1 MALIPLAEVQAAI
14 LGAVSRLEPVE
25 VDLRDAL
32 GLVLAEQV
40 TAPEAV
46 PPFPNTAMDGYA
58 VRAADTAGAAE
69 GAPVRLRVVGELAAG
84 HAPIVAVGAGEA
96 IRIMTGAPMPD
107 GADAIVMVE
116 RTERDP
122 SVAGDEGVLIT
133 LEVEPGLHV
142 RRAGGDL
149 EAGDVVFEPGTVLTA
164 ARIGVLA
171 TVGARRVLAHPR
183 VRVGVL
189 STGDELVDAPIEA
202 GPLEPGKIR
211 DSNRPML
218 LAQLADAGAEPL
230 DLGAAHDDADL
241 MTRTL
246 ADAVEQCDAVITS
259 GGVSVGD
266 FDYVSDALER
276 IARDDDTGASRV
288 DWYQVAIKPAKPLCI
303 GMVQGTPVFGL
314 PGNPVSSFVSFE
326 LFARPALR
334 MMMGHD
340 RPFRREVSATAASSL
355 RRRVD
360 GKLHLDRVVV
370 DVVDGA
376 YVATAV
382 RSQESNALAASA
394 AANGF
399 ALLPDGEG
407 VDAGDPV
414 TVMLLD

>member
-1 MALIPLAEVQAAI
+1 VIPLADVQAAI
-14 LGAVSRLEPVE
+14 FGAVTRLEPVE
-25 VDLRDAL
+25 VDLRDAR

-69 GAPVRLRVVGELAAG
+69 GNPVHLRVVGELAAG
-84 HAPIVAVGAGEA
+84 HAPTTAVGDGEA

-116 RTERDP
+116 RTERE
-122 SVAGDEGVLIT
+122 GDDGVTIT
-133 LEVEPGLHV
+133 LEVAPGLHV

-149 EAGDVVFEPGTVLTA
+149 EAGDVVFEPGTVLTP

-171 TVGARRVLAHPR
+171 TVGARRLRAHPR

-189 STGDELVDAPIEA
+189 STGDELVET
-202 GPLEPGKIR
+202 GPLAPGKIR

-218 LAQLADAGAEPL
+218 LAQLADAGAEPI
-230 DLGAAHDDADL
+230 DLGSAHDDADV

-246 ADAVEQCDAVITS
+246 TDAIAQCDAVITS

-276 IARDDDTGASRV
+276 IAADDTSGASRV

-303 GMVQGTPVFGL
+303 GMLRGTPVFGL

-340 RPFRREVSATAASSL
+340 RPFRREVLATAASPM

-376 YVATAV
+376 YVATGV

-394 AANGF
+394 AANAF

-414 TVMLLD
+414 RVMLLD

>member
-1 MALIPLAEVQAAI
+1 VIPLAEVQAAI
-14 LGAVSRLEPVE
+14 FDATPRLEPVE
-25 VDLRDAL
+25 VALRDAR
-32 GLVLAEQV
+32 GLVLAESV
-40 TAPEAV
+40 TAPEPV

-69 GAPVRLRVVGELAAG
+69 DAPVRLHVVGELAAG
-84 HAPIVAVGAGEA
+84 HAPTVAVGPGEA

-116 RTERDP
+116 RTARD
-122 SVAGDEGVLIT
+122 GDDGVLIT
-133 LEVEPGLHV
+133 LQVDSGLHV

-149 EAGDVVFEPGTVLTA
+149 EAGDAVFAPGTVLTP

-171 TVGARRVLAHPR
+171 TVGARTVRVIPR
-183 VRVGVL
+183 ARVGVL
-189 STGDELVDAPIEA
+189 STGDELVES
-202 GPLEPGKIR
+202 GPLAPGKIR

-230 DLGAAHDDADL
+230 DLGAAHDDADV

-246 ADAVEQCDAVITS
+246 ADAVAQCDAVLTS

-276 IARDDDTGASRV
+276 IAADDPSGESRV
-288 DWYQVAIKPAKPLCI
+288 DWYQVAIKPAKPLCV
-303 GMVQGTPVFGL
+303 GMLHGTPVFGL

-334 MMMGHD
+334 MMMGHEQ
-340 RPFRREVSATAASSL
+340 PFRRQVAATAGSAL

-370 DVVDGA
+370 DVVDGR
-376 YVATAV
+376 YVATGV

-394 AANGF
+394 AANGL

-407 VDAGDPV
+407 VAEGEPV

>member
-1 MALIPLAEVQAAI
+1 MIPLADVQAAI
-14 LGAVSRLEPVE
+14 FGAVPRLEPVE
-25 VDLRDAL
+25 VELREAL
-32 GLVLAEQV
+32 GLVLAERV
-40 TAPEAV
+40 SAPEPV
-46 PPFPNTAMDGYA
+46 PPFANTAMDGYA
-58 VRAADTAGAAE
+58 VRAADTEGADE
-69 GAPVRLRVVGELAAG
+69 GAPVRLEVVGELAAG
-84 HAPIVAVGAGEA
+84 HAPTVPVGEGEA

-116 RTERDP
+116 RTERD
-122 SVAGDEGVLIT
+122 GDGVLVT
-133 LEVEPGLHV
+133 LEVEPGRHV

-164 ARIGVLA
+164 SRIGVLA
-171 TVGARRVLAHPR
+171 TVGARRVRAYPR

-189 STGDELVDAPIEA
+189 STGDELVET

-218 LAQLADAGAEPL
+218 LAQLADAGAIPL
-230 DLGAAHDDADL
+230 DLGAAHDDADV

-246 ADAVEQCDAVITS
+246 DDAVEQCDAVITS

-276 IARDDDTGASRV
+276 IARDDPMGASRV
-288 DWYQVAIKPAKPLCI
+288 DWYQVAIKPAKPLCV
-303 GMVQGTPVFGL
+303 GLLRATPVFGL

-334 MMMGHD
+334 MMMGHEH
-340 RPFRREVSATAASSL
+340 PFRRQVLATAASPM
-355 RRRVD
+355 RRRAD

-376 YVATAV
+376 YVATGV

-394 AANGF
+394 AANAF
-399 ALLPDGEG
+399 ALLPDGDG